1 MILMPH
7 TTNHRTRI
15 FYELLGN
22 SDAPPLVLLRG
33 LGRSRLFWGDL
44 PPAFA
49 EKFRVVLIDNR
60 GVGES
65 EVPSRPFSTTDMAND
80 VAAVLDEVGIE
91 RAHLFGISL
100 GGMIA
105 QAFALTHPK
114 RLDRLVLGCTSAGG
128 LRSVRPKVG
137 QFLAMARARVQSP
150 KDAFRIEA
158 GFVLSERFRAQ
169 HPEIIDEWVE
179 LGRKNPVP
187 RRTMMLQL
195 FAAGR
200 HDAYARLPTID
211 AATLVIAPGAD
222 RLIPAENS
230 HIIARRI
237 PGAELACVKG
247 AGHDFVT
254 ECPEETFEMVSRFLL
269 SV

>member
-1 MILMPH
+1 
-7 TTNHRTRI
+7 
-15 FYELLGN
+15 
-22 SDAPPLVLLRG
+22 
-33 LGRSRLFWGDL
+33 
-44 PPAFA
+44 
-49 EKFRVVLIDNR
+49 
-60 GVGES
+60 
-65 EVPSRPFSTTDMAND
+65 
-80 VAAVLDEVGIE
+80 
-91 RAHLFGISL
+91 
-100 GGMIA
+100 
-105 QAFALTHPK
+105 
-114 RLDRLVLGCTSAGG
+114 
-128 LRSVRPKVG
+128 
-137 QFLAMARARVQSP
+137 MARARVQSP

-169 HPEIIDEWVE
+169 HPEVIDEWDE

-195 FAAGR
+195 LAAGR